1 MATYQNE
8 DRMGHL
14 RTMVKLEPGERVALC
29 RCFQS
34 KNFPFCDGTHKQHP
48 GKGPVIVEALT
59 EPISD
64 SSDESSE

>member
-14 RTMVKLEPGERVALC
+14 RTTVQIEPGERVALC
-29 RCFQS
+29 RCFHS

-48 GKGPVIVEALT
+48 GKGPVIVEALE
-59 EPISD
+59 EPLSVTL
-64 SSDESSE
+64 EEASE

>member
-14 RTMVKLEPGERVALC
+14 RTTVQIEPGERVALC
-29 RCFQS
+29 RCFHS
-34 KNFPFCDGTHKQHP
+34 RNFPFCDGTHKQHP

-59 EPISD
+59 EPLPA
-64 SSDESSE
+64 DEERE